1 MYYLDEKTYN
11 KISESIEIHSISSF
25 SIEKIN
31 KFKFDSGIEEY
42 NDFLFYEALDL
53 DNKNISKTFL
63 MISKKT
69 KIIVGYFSLATDN
82 IKLTTE
88 EKIDVEPD
96 DIPFRSFPAIKL
108 GKLAINKIIPDNI
121 KIKGYGSFVLEI
133 IDYYAYQVAEAGVGC
148 RFITVDADIEYEK
161 GTDKFYLKNGFK
173 YNENYKK
180 NKGLTISMRR
190 DVYGSLIK

>member
-1 MYYLDEKTYN
+1 M
-11 KISESIEIHSISSF
+11 
-25 SIEKIN
+25 IN
-31 KFKFDSGIEEY
+31 
-42 NDFLFYEALDL
+42 
-53 DNKNISKTFL
+53 
-63 MISKKT
+63 KKT

-88 EKIDVEPD
+88 EKIDVELD

-121 KIKGYGSFVLEI
+121 KLKGYGSFVLEI

-161 GTDKFYLKNGFK
+161 NTDKFYLKNGFK
-173 YNENYKK
+173 YNENYRR
-180 NKGLTISMRR
+180 NKGQTISMRR